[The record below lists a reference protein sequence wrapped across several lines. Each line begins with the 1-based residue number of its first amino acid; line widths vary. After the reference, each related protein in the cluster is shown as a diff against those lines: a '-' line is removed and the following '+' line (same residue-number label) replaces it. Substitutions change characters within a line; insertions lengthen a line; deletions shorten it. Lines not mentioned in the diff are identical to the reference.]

1 MTITRETASAA
12 DLATLAA
19 GFPDPTADAQA
30 TFRLVLDAMARPGRI
45 MTVGAVPGHD
55 RPLSRAACAVML
67 ALADHD
73 TAVWLDRAAAPA
85 LPYLRFHTG
94 ATVAGTPDRAAFAV
108 IGDAMAMPALDRFAL
123 GSDAYPDR
131 STTLVIEVDGLSG
144 GGLSGGGLSG
154 GGLSGEGLSGGQDG
168 RDVAWRLDG
177 PGIDGSRLL
186 RVTGLPAGFVVA
198 RAALAPLY
206 PRGVDIVLTCGER
219 LAALPRT
226 TRITTTSLTQE
237 G

>member
-19 GFPDPTADAQA
+19 GFPDPTADAQV

-55 RPLSRAACAVML
+55 RPLSRAACSVML

-108 IGDAMAMPALDRFAL
+108 IGDATAMPALDRFAL

-144 GGLSGGGLSG
+144 G
-154 GGLSGEGLSGGQDG
+154 QDG
-168 RDVAWRLDG
+168 RGVAWRLDG

-186 RVTGLPAGFVVA
+186 RVTGLPVGFVVA

-206 PRGVDIVLTCGER
+206 PRGIDIILTCGDR
-219 LAALPRT
+219 LVALPRT
-226 TRITTTSLTQE
+226 TRIIQTTPVTQE

>member
-12 DLATLAA
+12 DLATLAS

-45 MTVGAVPGHD
+45 MTVGAVPGQD
-55 RPLSRAACAVML
+55 RPLSRAACSVML

-108 IGDAMAMPALDRFAL
+108 IGDAAAMPALDRFAL

-131 STTLVIEVDGLSG
+131 STTLVIEVDSLSG
-144 GGLSGGGLSG
+144 GRLSGGRLSD
-154 GGLSGEGLSGGQDG
+154 GQAAG
-168 RDVAWRLDG
+168 AVVWRLDG
-177 PGIDGSRLL
+177 PGIDSSRLL

-226 TRITTTSLTQE
+226 TRITTSLTQE